1 MKIRIR
7 SGLLAIVIPI
17 VLFGSVALT
26 SALGLW
32 KTTTD
37 KIPAKYTTGAE
48 AGEYNPMDIKGSYD
62 FGTISELFGV
72 PLEDLATAFLIPE
85 GTDAATFQVKSLE
98 ALWSGTDTDGL
109 EIGTDS
115 VRLFVAFYKG
125 LPIDMADT
133 TGMPAAAADLVL
145 AKGTPTDDQ
154 KTFLASH
161 RVEGTV
167 AGGAEQVAASS
178 TAAPAS
184 SPAASTGEET
194 ERKIKGTTTWKEV
207 IDWGVPQADLE
218 AVAGGEIRSL
228 SSSIKDDS
236 AARGVE
242 FSSVKSQL
250 QALVDALPAK

>member
-7 SGLLAIVIPI
+7 SGLLAIVILV

-167 AGGAEQVAASS
+167 AGGGIIHGRPGIIPRSLYRRGNRAQDQGHHHMEGSDRLGGS
-178 TAAPAS
+178 
-184 SPAASTGEET
+184 
-194 ERKIKGTTTWKEV
+194 
-207 IDWGVPQADLE
+207 
-218 AVAGGEIRSL
+218 AGGSGSGGWR
-228 SSSIKDDS
+228 
-236 AARGVE
+236 
-242 FSSVKSQL
+242 
-250 QALVDALPAK
+250 